1 MASSRISSVCLVVAG
16 FLLLLSAGAHAGLGW
31 PAMRE
36 ELTKVSASTDL
47 MASMGI
53 GWYFGSVAMAAF
65 GAIVLSAGLG
75 AVTTG
80 GRVFWASLIVGLAYG
95 GFRPGDVRRLP
106 GATLPRV
113 CRHRPAGCRGQ
124 RPRAG
129 PPREGVGADS
139 DEDASFRG

>member
-1 MASSRISSVCLVVAG
+1 MAPFRISSVSLVVAG
-16 FLLLLSAGAHAGLGW
+16 LLLLLSAGAHAGLGW

-75 AVTTG
+75 AVTAG

-95 GFRPGDVRRLP
+95 GFGLATYAIYQERHFLGFVAIGLLAVVGSVRALGR
-106 GATLPRV
+106 
-113 CRHRPAGCRGQ
+113 RGK
-124 RPRAG
+124 A
-129 PPREGVGADS
+129 
-139 DEDASFRG
+139 